1 MSPQHSPFGGPST
14 GAVVGQLAPA
24 GGLELTVATGPL
36 TLTLVAASDDAA
48 LRDDVQTPPTA
59 RASTRASTC
68 VDDDET
74 IRGGDEQ
81 G

>member
-1 MSPQHSPFGGPST
+1 
-14 GAVVGQLAPA
+14 LAPA
-24 GGLELTVATGPL
+24 GGLELTVATWPL

-48 LRDDVQTPPTA
+48 LLEVQTPPTA

-74 IRGGDEQ
+74 IPGGDEQ